1 MATAALGVMG
11 LFAAMLAVTGVFG
24 MAAYSV
30 SKRLKEF
37 GIRVALGSR
46 RTQLMRAALVRPL
59 VLLFSGSILGLL
71 LGVVGQRSARAP
83 HLPGHVARPSGPGR
97 GGRDH
102 DARRYGC
109 HLDSR
114 TPRFGGGPRAIA
126 S

>member
-1 MATAALGVMG
+1 MLFPARAATAALGVMG

-59 VLLFSGSILGLL
+59 LLLFSGSLLGLL
-71 LGVVGQRSARAP
+71 LGVVAVVCSRTSSTRPRRAT
-83 HLPGHVARPSGPGR
+83 LWSWPGR
-97 GGRDH
+97 
-102 DARRYGC
+102 
-109 HLDSR
+109 S
-114 TPRFGGGPRAIA
+114 
-126 S
+126 